1 MKLTILGSGT
11 STGVPQVGCTCE
23 TCLSTDPRDRRLRCS
38 SLVEIDSK
46 RILIDCSPDFRE
58 QMMRLPFAPIDAI
71 FITHEHYDHVGG
83 LDDLRPF
90 CKFGDI
96 TVYAESYCANHL
108 RQRIPYC
115 FTTPENRYPGVPSI
129 DLVCLEPHIPVCI
142 AQGIDVIPF
151 RVMHGKLPILGFR
164 IGSLAYIT
172 DMKTIPEEELS
183 YVTDVEVLVVNA
195 LRHEPHNT
203 HQTIEDAIE
212 FSRMVRARKTYF
224 IHMSHHV
231 RPHTIEQVKLPSDF
245 YLAYDGLEIEIPSKR
260 VLVTSIHV

>member
-115 FTTPENRYPGVPSI
+115 FTTPENRYPGVPAI
-129 DLVCLEPHIPVCI
+129 DLVCLEPHLPVSI
-142 AQGIDVIPF
+142 A
-151 RVMHGKLPILGFR
+151 HGKLPILGFR

-231 RPHTIEQVKLPSDF
+231 RPHAIEQVKLPSDF

>member
-11 STGVPQVGCTCE
+11 STGVPQVGCACE

-231 RPHTIEQVKLPSDF
+231 RPHAIEQVKLPSDF